1 MIKKIR
7 KYILPNIPYL
17 IAAWFCLKLSTA
29 YQIANGDILSIPSAL
44 NQALQTV
51 APGTNPQDW
60 LIGIAGAA
68 ILRAIIYYR
77 VKNAKKYRKDIE
89 YGSAR
94 WSAYY

>member
-7 KYILPNIPYL
+7 KYILPNMPYIL
-17 IAAWFCLKLSTA
+17 AFWFCLKLSTA
-29 YQIANGDILSIPSAL
+29 YRLANGDFLNIPTTL
-44 NQALQTV
+44 NQALQTI

-60 LIGIAGAA
+60 LIGIAGAV
-68 ILRAIIYYR
+68 ILRAIIYYK

-94 WSAYY
+94 WSA